1 MTETTA
7 GGEGDRC
14 RRTRGLP
21 RVRAKDQNYRG
32 SIQLASRHVKYY
44 CPPRFIYSIFKRKE
58 RKALPRPPN
67 IFHYWII
74 LLPLP
79 LWLGPFPCSAI
90 SLLDHRG
97 TRREQSSHDF
107 CHPVL
112 RVFFSWIR
120 ARKSERSENP
130 AMQCFFIQCMFLVIL
145 VNWLTDWPRTI
156 KWNARAIYLRKK
168 NALYCN

>member
-1 MTETTA
+1 MTKTTA
-7 GGEGDRC
+7 RGEGVGD

-44 CPPRFIYSIFKRKE
+44 CPPRFIYSIFKREE

-79 LWLGPFPCSAI
+79 LWLGPFLCSAI

-97 TRREQSSHDF
+97 TRRGQSSRDF

-112 RVFFSWIR
+112 RVFFSRIR
-120 ARKSERSENP
+120 ARKSQRSENP
-130 AMQCFFIQCMFLVIL
+130 
-145 VNWLTDWPRTI
+145 TE
-156 KWNARAIYLRKK
+156 
-168 NALYCN
+168 CNVSCEVHVSCNPG